1 MLKKSQHFSTKIRLD
16 TPFTPPIFYLST
28 QELFVLLLTPK
39 KLSRRK
45 SAEFFYFRSHPGL
58 KTIKKPAKRIR
69 FADKLTKIIK
79 PFIFWEAG
87 PRQESRDCRQTGQPS
102 ASIHLQPARARGH
115 RLHGPA

>member
-69 FADKLTKIIK
+69 FADKLTTIIK
-79 PFIFWEAG
+79 TFIFSGEE
-87 PRQESRDCRQTGQPS
+87 PRPKSRGCRQTGRPS
-102 ASIHLQPARARGH
+102 ASIRLQPATAHGH
-115 RLHGPA
+115 RLHGQA